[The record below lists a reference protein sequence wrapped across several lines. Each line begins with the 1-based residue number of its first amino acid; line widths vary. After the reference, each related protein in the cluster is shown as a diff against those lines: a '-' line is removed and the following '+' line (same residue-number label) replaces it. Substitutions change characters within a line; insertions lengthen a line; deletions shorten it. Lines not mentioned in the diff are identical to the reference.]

1 MCTQWR
7 LRSAWASI
15 WVLSYPLS
23 AQRRLW
29 SDWADAQADLRLRW
43 SHSHLFVLSW
53 GGSFDEALS
62 CSCSAIKNVQK
73 DAEENHSTDSDQTA
87 PRSRVIWV
95 DTLCS
100 NLFFPYLLSW
110 AGNNN
115 VWLTEEASSRTVCC
129 KQVAQRATIAHL
141 SPMCQGQILFQKTYK
156 WAMETRGPKS
166 NSSKLLCLSLLS
178 ATLMMIRSKM
188 NELAWRHHF
197 PIINLWEIF

>member
-1 MCTQWR
+1 MYIAAGQGQTTSGDKILMSTETSCHFGH
-7 LRSAWASI
+7 LRQVS
-15 WVLSYPLS
+15 
-23 AQRRLW
+23 
-29 SDWADAQADLRLRW
+29 
-43 SHSHLFVLSW
+43 
-53 GGSFDEALS
+53 
-62 CSCSAIKNVQK
+62 
-73 DAEENHSTDSDQTA
+73 
-87 PRSRVIWV
+87 
-95 DTLCS
+95 
-100 NLFFPYLLSW
+100 
-110 AGNNN
+110 
-115 VWLTEEASSRTVCC
+115 